1 MKKSK
6 KSVVVTGVCLSLAL
20 AMAVGFSFNSAK
32 DVKASSLKTKSS
44 VERTIKGANSRIAI
58 SKCAIELEANS
69 FDWTGKAVEP
79 GVTVNYQGTVLKKG
93 QDFVVEYKNNI
104 DAGRARVKVIGK
116 GKYRGSD
123 TVYFDIVGI
132 DFRTECD
139 VVITNKNEVVVYYQ
153 GKKLDEKN
161 YYVNV
166 LKQEFLK
173 STIETPN
180 GNLNTYEV
188 TYYYTVSGKGQFSG
202 AVSKTVTKSEM
213 RYE

>member
-188 TYYYTVSGKGQFSG
+188 N
-202 AVSKTVTKSEM
+202 
-213 RYE
+213 